1 MNAALERL
9 LATFHAEGVAHDAAE
24 PDRLRRRRN
33 LDPEIA
39 ALLALLI
46 QAMGALRIVEI
57 GTSNGYSTLWFAD
70 AARATG
76 GRVLSVDLDEQAL
89 QDAARNLA
97 RADHAVPGL
106 ADAVELRA
114 GDGGAVLRELPDD
127 AVDLLFLDAERG
139 EYVGWWSELQRVLR
153 PGGLLAVDN
162 LLAPEPAELAPFRDL
177 VTVDPGFTTAIV
189 TSGKGEL
196 LALKRARTQ

>member
-1 MNAALERL
+1 MNDALSRL
-9 LATFHAEGVAHDAAE
+9 LATLHADGVERDAAE
-24 PDRLRRRRN
+24 PDRLHRRRN

-46 QAMGALRIVEI
+46 RAMKAQRIVEI

-76 GRVLSVDLDEQAL
+76 GRVLSVDLDERAQ

-97 RADHAVPGL
+97 EADHAVPGL
-106 ADAVELRA
+106 AGVVELRA
-114 GDGGAVLRELPDD
+114 MDGGGVLRDLPDGS
-127 AVDLLFLDAERG
+127 VDLLFLDAERG
-139 EYVGWWSELQRVLR
+139 EYVGWWPDVRRILR

-162 LLAPEPAELAPFRDL
+162 LLAPAPAELAPFRDL
-177 VTVDPGFTTAIV
+177 VSADPGFTTAVV
-189 TSGKGEL
+189 TAGKGEL
-196 LALKRARTQ
+196 LALKQG